1 MENSL
6 KQRLVGALVL
16 IALAVI
22 FLPPILKEKTQQE
35 PFQSQIPAKP
45 IELINTKI
53 DESLAKKNQ
62 QLQES
67 LDQLETKQRK
77 RKSIDITEE
86 GSLIN
91 KVKQTVPIQIQT
103 EPAQVKESDKTRR
116 VKAQEGSSVTEPKT
130 LGKNFKDAAWV
141 IQIASF
147 SNQENATNFV
157 DKLKASG
164 HPAYKKQAKQN
175 NKAIYR
181 IFVGPYVDKQDAQKT
196 LKSVNKLS
204 PSTGMLQVYDPS
216 KH

>member
-91 KVKQTVPIQIQT
+91 RLV
-103 EPAQVKESDKTRR
+103 E
-116 VKAQEGSSVTEPKT
+116 
-130 LGKNFKDAAWV
+130 
-141 IQIASF
+141 
-147 SNQENATNFV
+147 
-157 DKLKASG
+157 
-164 HPAYKKQAKQN
+164 
-175 NKAIYR
+175 
-181 IFVGPYVDKQDAQKT
+181 
-196 LKSVNKLS
+196 
-204 PSTGMLQVYDPS
+204 
-216 KH
+216 